1 MKMLFVLCCL
11 TLWGWGCMAQTGE
24 KNFIDQNYVEVTGTA
39 EMEIVPDEIYLRIV
53 ISEKDKGKKSVE
65 EQEKEMVN
73 VLKNLGVDVHKDLAI
88 RDLSS
93 DFKYYLLKRT
103 AIQTEKEYQLCMH
116 GGDKIGRL
124 LNDLE
129 AVGISNISILRVDHS
144 QMAEFR
150 RKVKTDAV
158 KIAKEK
164 AEDFAGAVGQEIG
177 RALYISEN
185 EGGYYPRQN
194 AVANVRV
201 RGMGSVDS
209 APVLDFEKIP
219 LKYTVL
225 VRFELK

>member
-1 MKMLFVLCCL
+1 MKVLYVLCCL
-11 TLWGWGCMAQTGE
+11 ILWGWGGMAQMGE

-39 EMEIVPDEIYLRIV
+39 ELEIVPDEIYLRIV

-73 VLKNLGVDVHKDLAI
+73 VLKNLGIDVHKDLAI

-93 DFKYYLLKRT
+93 DFNSYRF
-103 AIQTEKEYQLCMH
+103 Q
-116 GGDKIGRL
+116 IGRL
-124 LNDLE
+124 LTDLE

-144 QMAEFR
+144 QIAKFR

-201 RGMGSVDS
+201 RGVGSVDS
-209 APVLDFEKIP
+209 TPVLDFEKIP
-219 LKYTVL
+219 LKYTVV